1 MPELQVAVKKLFLS
15 SKRFDVDFINRK
27 AIVSYRYAARC
38 IQKWFT
44 LLMVIY
50 FISNDCST
58 EILYSKML

>member
-38 IQKWFT
+38 IQK
-44 LLMVIY
+44 
-50 FISNDCST
+50 
-58 EILYSKML
+58 